1 MSARGKTMDRFLEK
15 LKIFSKNSELVV
27 ALGLILILGI
37 MVVPLPPMIL
47 DLFLAL
53 SIAVSIAVLLMSV
66 YARKPLDFSTFPSVI
81 LITTLLRLSLNV
93 ASTRNILIHG
103 ATDGTK
109 AAGHIIEAFGE
120 FVVGGNYAVGIIIFL
135 ILVVIN
141 FIVITKGAGRV
152 AEVSARFTLDAMP
165 GKQMAIDADLNAG
178 LIDDKEAKRRRAEVA
193 QEADF
198 YGSMDG
204 ASKFVRGDAIAG
216 ILITAINIVGGIIVG
231 VAQNDMAF
239 SDAARTFTL
248 LTVGDGLIAQIPA
261 LIISTAAGIITTRNS
276 NSEALGSQVNEE
288 FKAHP
293 KAFYITAAAISF
305 FGIIPGFPALP
316 FFVIGSLIGFAGF
329 KIEKSKELDKAA
341 ASSSAIQESKSK
353 SETLESLLPV
363 ELVQLEVG
371 YGIVNIVDAEQNGDL
386 LERISH
392 IRKQFAMDWGVIVP
406 SVRIK
411 DNLELK
417 PCAYSIKLKGIE
429 IAKGELMAD
438 HMMAM
443 DPGTVIEQME
453 GIETKEP
460 VFGLPAIWINEE
472 RKDEAQ
478 YNGYTVVDL
487 STIVATHLT
496 EVLKTNL
503 SELFG
508 RQELVRLLDN
518 FKEENPKVVSDLI
531 PDIVPL
537 GIVLKVLQCLLREG
551 VSIRDLRTIL
561 ETLAEFGT
569 TSKDPEALT
578 EYVRQSLYR
587 TITEKIRDSQGDVPL
602 FTLDKS
608 LEETVARSILQT
620 DQGTQ
625 LNMDPKVTQTILA
638 SLHDKIEEAT
648 SQGEKMV
655 VLCSPVIRRHFKKLT
670 EKFIPNMTVVSHNEL
685 SPEVNIRSLGTV
697 RL

>member
-1 MSARGKTMDRFLEK
+1 MDRFFEK
-15 LKIFSKNSELVV
+15 LKLFSQQSELAL
-27 ALGLILILGI
+27 ALGLIVILGV
-37 MVVPLPPMIL
+37 MVVPLPVFVL
-47 DLFLAL
+47 DLFLAF
-53 SIAVSIAVLLMSV
+53 SIAISIGILLMSI
-66 YARKPLDFSTFPSVI
+66 YARKPLDFSTFPSI
-81 LITTLLRLSLNV
+81 LLITTLLRLSLNV
-93 ASTRNILIHG
+93 ASTRNILLNG
-103 ATDGTK
+103 ATEGTK

-120 FVVGGNYAVGIIIFL
+120 FVVGGNYAVGIIIFM

-216 ILITAINIVGGIIVG
+216 ILITVINIVGGIIIG
-231 VAQNDMAF
+231 VAQNDMSFA
-239 SDAARTFTL
+239 DAARTFTL

-261 LIISTAAGIITTRNS
+261 LVISTAAGIITTRNS
-276 NSEALGSQVNEE
+276 NSEALGKQVNTE
-288 FKAHP
+288 FGAHP
-293 KAFYITAAAISF
+293 KAFYITAGALTM
-305 FGIIPGFPALP
+305 FGLIPGFPGMP
-316 FFVIGSLIGFAGF
+316 FIMIAGVIAFTGF
-329 KIEKSKELDKAA
+329 KIEKNKENADAAKITNAVQDTKA
-341 ASSSAIQESKSK
+341 KT
-353 SETLESLLPV
+353 ETLESLLPV

-371 YGIVNIVDAEQNGDL
+371 YGIVSIVDAEQNGDL

-392 IRKQFAMDWGVIVP
+392 IRKQFAIDWGIIIP

-417 PCAYSIKLKGIE
+417 PGGYSIKLKGIE
-429 IAKGELMAD
+429 IAKGELMPD

-443 DPGTVIEQME
+443 DPGTVIENMD
-453 GIETKEP
+453 GVETKEP
-460 VFGLPAIWINEE
+460 VFGLPAIWITDD

-496 EVLKTNL
+496 EVLKANL

-508 RQELVRLLDN
+508 RQELVKVLEN
-518 FKEENPKVVSDLI
+518 FKEENPKIVSDLV
-531 PDIVPL
+531 PDIMPL
-537 GIVLKVLQCLLREG
+537 GTVLKVLQSLLREG
-551 VSIRDLRTIL
+551 VSVRDLRSIL
-561 ETLAEFGT
+561 ETLAEFGSGT
-569 TSKDPEALT
+569 KDPEALT

-587 TITEKIRDSQGDVPL
+587 TITERIKGSQGDVPL
-602 FTLDKS
+602 FTLDRG
-608 LEETVARSILQT
+608 LEEAVARSIIST
-620 DQGTQ
+620 DHGSQ
-625 LNMDPKVTQTILA
+625 LNLDPKVTQTILA
-638 SLHDKIEEAT
+638 SLNEKIEEAT

-670 EKFIPNMTVVSHNEL
+670 EKFIPNMIVVSHNEL

>member
-1 MSARGKTMDRFLEK
+1 MDGFLSK
-15 LKIFSKNSELVV
+15 LKVFSQNSELAV
-27 ALGLILILGI
+27 AMGLIIILGV
-37 MVVPLPPMIL
+37 MVVPLPPVVL

-53 SIAVSIAVLLMSV
+53 SIAISIAILLMSV
-66 YARKPLDFSTFPSVI
+66 YAKKPLDFSTFPTI
-81 LITTLLRLSLNV
+81 LLITTLLRLSLNV
-93 ASTRNILIHG
+93 ASTRNILLHG
-103 ATDGTK
+103 AADGTK

-120 FVVGGNYAVGIIIFL
+120 FVVGGNYAVGIIIFI
-135 ILVVIN
+135 ILVIIN

-178 LIDDKEAKRRRAEVA
+178 LINDTEAKRRRAEVA

-216 ILITAINIVGGIIVG
+216 ILITFVNIVGGIIVG
-231 VAQNDMAF
+231 VAQNDMNF

-276 NSEALGSQVNEE
+276 NSEALGKQVNAE
-288 FKAHP
+288 FSAHP
-293 KAFYITAAAISF
+293 KAFYLTAGAISI
-305 FGIIPGFPALP
+305 FGLIPGFPAFP
-316 FFVIGSLIGFAGF
+316 FLMVGGLIAFAGH
-329 KIEKSKELDKAA
+329 KIEKSKELAKAA
-341 ASSSAIQESKSK
+341 AVTNAVSETKAKT
-353 SETLESLLPV
+353 ETLESLLPV

-371 YGIVNIVDAEQNGDL
+371 YGIVSIVDAEQNGDL

-392 IRKQFAMDWGVIVP
+392 IRKQFALDWGIIIP

-417 PCAYSIKLKGIE
+417 PGGYSIKLKGIE
-429 IAKGELMAD
+429 IAKGELMPD

-443 DPGTVIEQME
+443 DPGTVIENMD

-460 VFGLPAIWINEE
+460 VFGLPAIWITDD

-496 EVLKTNL
+496 EVLKANL

-508 RQELVRLLDN
+508 RQELVKVLDN
-518 FKEENPKVVSDLI
+518 FKEENPKIVSDLI
-531 PDIVPL
+531 PEIMPL
-537 GIVLKVLQCLLREG
+537 GTVLKVLQALLREG
-551 VSIRDLRTIL
+551 VSVRDLRSIL

-569 TSKDPEALT
+569 GTKDSEALT
-578 EYVRQSLYR
+578 EYVRQALYR
-587 TITEKIRDSQGDVPL
+587 TITERIKGSQGDVPL
-602 FTLDKS
+602 FTLDRS
-608 LEETVARSILQT
+608 LEEAVARSIIHT
-620 DQGTQ
+620 DHGSQ
-625 LNMDPKVTQTILA
+625 LNLDPKVTQTILA
-638 SLHDKIEEAT
+638 SLNEKIEEAT

-655 VLCSPVIRRHFKKLT
+655 VLCSPVIRRHFKRLT
-670 EKFIPNMTVVSHNEL
+670 EKFIPNMIVVSHNEL

>member
-1 MSARGKTMDRFLEK
+1 MDRFFEK
-15 LKIFSKNSELVV
+15 LKIFSQQSEL
-27 ALGLILILGI
+27 ALAVGLIIILGV
-37 MVVPLPPMIL
+37 MVVPLPIFVL
-47 DLFLAL
+47 DLFLAF
-53 SIAVSIAVLLMSV
+53 SIAISIGILLMSI
-66 YARKPLDFSTFPSVI
+66 YARKPLDFSTFPSI
-81 LITTLLRLSLNV
+81 LLITTLLRLSLNV
-93 ASTRNILIHG
+93 ASTRNILLNG

-120 FVVGGNYAVGIIIFL
+120 FVVGGNYAVGIIIFM

-216 ILITAINIVGGIIVG
+216 ILITVINIVGGIIIG
-231 VAQNDMAF
+231 VAQNDMSFA
-239 SDAARTFTL
+239 DAARTFTL

-261 LIISTAAGIITTRNS
+261 LVISTAAGIITTRNS
-276 NSEALGSQVNEE
+276 NSEALGKQVNTE
-288 FKAHP
+288 FGAHP
-293 KAFYITAAAISF
+293 KAFYITAGALAM
-305 FGIIPGFPALP
+305 FGLIPGFPGMP
-316 FFVIGSLIGFAGF
+316 FLMIAGIIGFTGF
-329 KIEKSKELDKAA
+329 KIEKNKENADAAKITNAVQDTKA
-341 ASSSAIQESKSK
+341 KT
-353 SETLESLLPV
+353 ETLESLLPV

-371 YGIVNIVDAEQNGDL
+371 YGIVSIVDAEQNGDL

-392 IRKQFAMDWGVIVP
+392 IRKQFALDWGIIIP

-411 DNLELK
+411 DNLELR
-417 PCAYSIKLKGIE
+417 PGGYSIKLKGIE
-429 IAKGELMAD
+429 IAKGELMPD

-443 DPGTVIEQME
+443 DPGTVIENMD
-453 GIETKEP
+453 GVETKEP
-460 VFGLPAIWINEE
+460 VFGLPAIWITDD

-496 EVLKTNL
+496 EVLKANL

-508 RQELVRLLDN
+508 RQELVKVLEN
-518 FKEENPKVVSDLI
+518 FKEENPKIVSDLV
-531 PDIVPL
+531 PDIMPL
-537 GIVLKVLQCLLREG
+537 GTVLKVLQSLLREG
-551 VSIRDLRTIL
+551 VSVRDLRSIL
-561 ETLAEFGT
+561 ETLAEFGSGT
-569 TSKDPEALT
+569 KDPEALT

-587 TITEKIRDSQGDVPL
+587 TITERIKGSQGDVPL
-602 FTLDKS
+602 FTLDRG
-608 LEETVARSILQT
+608 LEEAVARSIIST
-620 DQGTQ
+620 DHGSQ
-625 LNMDPKVTQTILA
+625 LNLDPKVTQTILA
-638 SLHDKIEEAT
+638 SLNEKIEEAT

-670 EKFIPNMTVVSHNEL
+670 EKFIPNMIVVSHNEL